1 MLFDRVLS
9 SYFQNDESMEENV
22 ILIENDEAVL
32 QERCQ
37 LAKERILMFPE
48 PLTDPA
54 LCEYFT
60 VLRDFIR
67 VCETER
73 TEQKKDRA
81 VNELLF
87 RDLQEECYPH
97 SWLDPAYAVK
107 KAGDIGQL
115 LSVWYAECLSL
126 IAALYEKKT
135 EYTAAVL
142 ETTIQIFNIFE
153 QNEIS
158 DKEQAVRD
166 VIYDYLYDYAVM
178 MTEDHLKGNCD
189 PDRSF
194 AYDILMNADL
204 SDTGDFS
211 WLYSYGERITKEEL
225 QTARLLAGLPEE
237 TIERMAEAYTDGYI
251 RGFAMTGKD
260 IGKKSSVLCYFPLG
274 LDRFMRASVRRFEA
288 AGLSVILNRHPV
300 HLINARFAGN
310 VQPGFYGA
318 LNSQFEHDHREDL
331 ALFWG
336 DKLKACRLKA
346 RDQAGVKLE
355 EKLRKLSG
363 HACVEIFGSSAD
375 TPRTKPEAPAYSEYQ
390 LQVSREYLQK
400 DHELMNRF
408 MPDEET
414 SFNIIAWPTP
424 SIADVYQAR
433 SGLEP
438 AAAYREIFEKI
449 VEINTLP
456 ADRWQEIQ
464 QCLIDALDRA
474 AFVEVHGRDGNE
486 TDLRIMLHTL
496 NNPSSETNF
505 ENCLADVN
513 IPAGEVFTSP
523 VLKGTCGLLHVGHV
537 YINGYLFRDLKIRF
551 EDGRVQDYS
560 CGNFSD
566 SGEGRQLIK
575 RVIFRNREQ
584 LPMGEFAIGTNTV
597 AYTAARHYGIEDRM
611 PVLIAEKTGPHFAV
625 GDTCYSYEEDLAT
638 FNPDGKRIIAREN
651 ECSALRHSAPEQ
663 AYFRVHTDITLPYE
677 ELGCLTAVSPGGR
690 TDLIRDGLFV
700 LPGTEGLNEALT
712 EAGGAV

>member
-1 MLFDRVLS
+1 
-9 SYFQNDESMEENV
+9 MEENV
-22 ILIENDEAVL
+22 ILIENDEEVL
-32 QERCQ
+32 KERCG
-37 LAKERILMFPE
+37 LAEERILMFPE

-67 VCETER
+67 TCGKER
-73 TEQKKDRA
+73 REQKKDRA

-87 RDLQEECYPH
+87 RDLQEERYPQ

-107 KAGDIGQL
+107 RAGGIGQL
-115 LSVWYAECLSL
+115 LAVWYAECLSL
-126 IAALYEKKT
+126 IASLYEKKA
-135 EYTAAVL
+135 ENTAAVL

-153 QNEIS
+153 QDEII

-166 VIYDYLYDYAVM
+166 VIYDYLYDYAAM
-178 MTEDHLKGNCD
+178 MTEDYLKGNCD
-189 PDRSF
+189 PDSSF

-204 SDTGDFS
+204 SDTGDHS
-211 WLYSYGERITKEEL
+211 WLYSYGERITGEEL
-225 QTARLLAGLPEE
+225 LTARLLSELPEE
-237 TIERMAEAYTDGYI
+237 MIEKMAEAYTDGYI

-260 IGKKSSVLCYFPLG
+260 IGKKSTVLCYFPLG

-288 AGLSVILNRHPV
+288 AGLRVILNRHPV

-310 VQPGFYGA
+310 VQPGIYGA
-318 LNSQFEHDHREDL
+318 LNAQFEHDHREDL

-346 RDQAGVKLE
+346 LDQAGVKLE
-355 EKLRKLSG
+355 EKLRKFSG
-363 HACVEIFGSSAD
+363 RACVEIFGTAAE
-375 TPRTKPEAPAYSEYQ
+375 TPRTRPEAPAYSEYQ

-414 SFNIIAWPTP
+414 SFNIIAWPAP

-433 SGLEP
+433 TGMEP

-456 ADRWQEIQ
+456 VSRWQEIQ
-464 QCLIDALDRA
+464 QSLIDALDRA
-474 AFVEVHGRDGNE
+474 SFVEVHGCEGNG

-496 NNPSSETNF
+496 IDPASETNF

-523 VLKGTCGLLHVGHV
+523 VLTGTCGLLHVGHV

-551 EDGRVQDYS
+551 EDGRVQEYS
-560 CGNFSD
+560 CENFSD
-566 SGEGRQLIK
+566 PEEGRQLIR
-575 RVIFRNREQ
+575 RVIFRNRER

-597 AYTAARHYGIEDRM
+597 AYAAARHYGIEDRM

-677 ELGCLTAVSPGGR
+677 ELGLLTAVSPGGR
-690 TDLIRDGLFV
+690 TDLIRDGRFV
-700 LPGTEGLNEALT
+700 LPGTEGLNEALAET
-712 EAGGAV
+712 GGAV